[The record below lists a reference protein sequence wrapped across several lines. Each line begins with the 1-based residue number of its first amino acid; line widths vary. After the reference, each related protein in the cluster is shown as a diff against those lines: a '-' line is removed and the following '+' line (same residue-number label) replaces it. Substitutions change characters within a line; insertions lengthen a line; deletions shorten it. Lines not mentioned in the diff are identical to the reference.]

1 MNDNWFWSD
10 RAQAYYY
17 SCWGNSDGAEGRIP
31 SYNFNNWEWQEE
43 CRNYLDFWADK
54 GVDGILLDAPEVYD
68 GITDDIINESII
80 KVLNRRGILTNAE
93 GASNIEKWISRFDFK
108 LIQGFDMYGWGGGKR
123 SEVLNAR
130 RNQNPCE
137 LNGKLKSYRDRIVA
151 LGATTITPPMWE
163 IPATNEERLF
173 ELAYLISM
181 GTVVINHYGDH
192 HSDYIAQLIL
202 DKWPQKDQKK
212 FYDLIRLQNGYNG
225 LAPMGQRT
233 CIPSN
238 NDSKYTVFKRSNKDG
253 KVSALVIMNFQ
264 NSTETISVNL
274 KNTGILL
281 GQTPL
286 NLLDGDNIP
295 PVLSEDYHITLP
307 PYGYMILGIQN
318 EE

>member
-1 MNDNWFWSD
+1 
-10 RAQAYYY
+10 
-17 SCWGNSDGAEGRIP
+17 
-31 SYNFNNWEWQEE
+31 
-43 CRNYLDFWADK
+43 
-54 GVDGILLDAPEVYD
+54 
-68 GITDDIINESII
+68 
-80 KVLNRRGILTNAE
+80 
-93 GASNIEKWISRFDFK
+93 
-108 LIQGFDMYGWGGGKR
+108 
-123 SEVLNAR
+123 
-130 RNQNPCE
+130 
-137 LNGKLKSYRDRIVA
+137 
-151 LGATTITPPMWE
+151 
-163 IPATNEERLF
+163 
-173 ELAYLISM
+173 
-181 GTVVINHYGDH
+181 
-192 HSDYIAQLIL
+192 
-202 DKWPQKDQKK
+202 
-212 FYDLIRLQNGYNG
+212 

-238 NDSKYTVFKRSNKDG
+238 DDSKYTVFKRSNKDG